1 MGAEDGWGSRDPG
14 PVVRPYAVT
23 GGRTEPADGEILD
36 LIAVIVASPPAASP
50 SAASP
55 SAATP
60 SAATPSA
67 ATPRA
72 ASPSVT
78 GGDEPATA
86 LGPEHRKILSM
97 CQQQVTVADLASDTA
112 LPLGVIRV
120 LLADL
125 MLQGRITLLPQPH
138 PDEQPSAELL
148 KEVLHGLRAL

>member
-1 MGAEDGWGSRDPG
+1 MGADDGWGSRDPG

-36 LIAVIVASPPAASP
+36 LIAVIVAAPPVAG
-50 SAASP
+50 
-55 SAATP
+55 T
-60 SAATPSA
+60 
-67 ATPRA
+67 
-72 ASPSVT
+72 
-78 GGDEPATA
+78 DEPTG
-86 LGPEHRKILSM
+86 LGPEHRKILAM

-125 MLQGRITLLPQPH
+125 MLQGRITLLPQPQA
-138 PDEQPSAELL
+138 DEQPSADLL